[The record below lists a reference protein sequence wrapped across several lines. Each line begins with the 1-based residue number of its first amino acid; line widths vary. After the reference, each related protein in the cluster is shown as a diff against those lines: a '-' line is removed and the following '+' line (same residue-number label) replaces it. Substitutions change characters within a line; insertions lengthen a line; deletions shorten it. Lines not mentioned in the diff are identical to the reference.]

1 MIYFIYTI
9 HIVVCIFLILV
20 VLLQQGK
27 GADLSVF
34 GGGSTQTVFGARGAA
49 TFLHKMTVF
58 GFIAFTLTTISIGL
72 LTGTSRRSVMSGAEP
87 TAAAEVATEAVD
99 EAAGEPLEVA
109 EPTAPAEEAG
119 TDPAAAGEENPA
131 ESEPPT
137 EDPNDPQN

>member
-1 MIYFIYTI
+1 MIYLIYTV

-72 LTGTSRRSVMSGAEP
+72 LSGSATSSVFRDVDAP
-87 TAAAEVATEAVD
+87 VAVEEAV
-99 EAAGEPLEVA
+99 
-109 EPTAPAEEAG
+109 EE
-119 TDPAAAGEENPA
+119 PAAAVEPVAPAPSSDDAGDTGEETPDA
-131 ESEPPT
+131 QPS
-137 EDPNDPQN
+137 DDGGDS